1 MKASSATAGAA
12 NVNAMVAMV
21 PAMNEPMAAVAR
33 AAAPRPARA
42 ILLPSRAV
50 IIEPASP
57 GVLIRMAV
65 VDPPY
70 MAPYKTP
77 ANMMNAETGPTET
90 VMGNN
95 SAMVSAGPIPG
106 KM

>member
-33 AAAPRPARA
+33 PAAPRPARP
-42 ILLPSRAV
+42 ILLPSRAD
-50 IIEPASP
+50 IIQRASP

-77 ANMMNAETGPTET
+77 ANMSNAETGPPDTA
-90 VMGNN
+90 MRNN
-95 SAMVSAGPIPG
+95 SARQSAG
-106 KM
+106 